1 MKKDQIYDPRDRSI
15 PPRILPRLSG
25 ASECMEYTLCH
36 YGMQGSVYKLN
47 HIRDSKLTKQC
58 KCMAVLGDSH
68 LKAHCLGWYYMTPAI

>member
-36 YGMQGSVYKLN
+36 YAGVSKLN
-47 HIRDSKLTKQC
+47 NIRDSKLTKQC